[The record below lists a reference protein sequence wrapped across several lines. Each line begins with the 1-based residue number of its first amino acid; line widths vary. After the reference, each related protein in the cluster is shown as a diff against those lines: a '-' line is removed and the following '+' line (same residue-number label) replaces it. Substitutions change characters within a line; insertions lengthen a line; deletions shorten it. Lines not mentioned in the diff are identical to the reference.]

1 MAICKKV
8 IVETIAEADD
18 KSVRLMMVWFDG
30 GGGTLYKVE
39 TDTDLHY
46 DSIDYID
53 AYAAF
58 KKALPFS
65 DSWNLD

>member
-1 MAICKKV
+1 MAISKKV

-18 KSVRLMMVWFDG
+18 KSVRLMMIWFN

-46 DSIDYID
+46 DGIDYID

-58 KKALPFS
+58 KKALPLS
-65 DSWNLD
+65 DSWNLG